1 MVAIQ
6 IILSLLIGIS
16 IGIYVEDKS
25 NSAINSYN
33 ESIIGNLEEVTSI
46 QEEDLIFYRDY
57 VKYLEDDYIAG
68 CKDAFND
75 TLKENINL
83 KKKLKAYE

>member
-1 MVAIQ
+1 MMIF

-33 ESIIGNLEEVTSI
+33 ESIIENLEEVTSI
-46 QEEDLIFYRDY
+46 QEESLIF
-57 VKYLEDDYIAG
+57 
-68 CKDAFND
+68 
-75 TLKENINL
+75 
-83 KKKLKAYE
+83 